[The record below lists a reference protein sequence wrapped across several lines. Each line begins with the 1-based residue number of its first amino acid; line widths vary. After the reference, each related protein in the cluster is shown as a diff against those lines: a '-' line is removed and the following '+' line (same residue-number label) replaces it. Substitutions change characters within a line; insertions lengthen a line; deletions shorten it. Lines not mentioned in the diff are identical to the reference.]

1 MHASWLASLS
11 CARLAGLTI
20 DTCKPAVSLDPKL
33 SAASCDH
40 PQLPPRANALLQHI
54 LRCAYQAGLIWGQ
67 ANLKNP
73 NIPSPEGWGWQK
85 DDKGQWVPVWTTIP
99 AIWDACRQ
107 YLVKCGCKK
116 GCTKLCSCRKAG
128 KGVYC
133 TVFCTACRGECSNK
147 QPVGVSDRYSYVT
160 INSSKESLSLNLNSF
175 VTNYV

>member
-1 MHASWLASLS
+1 MYGGDLGTMTSIDA
-11 CARLAGLTI
+11 ARLALFT
-20 DTCKPAVSLDPKL
+20 SKL
-33 SAASCDH
+33 K
-40 PQLPPRANALLQHI
+40 QLHELSPTGNALLQHI

-73 NIPSPEGWGWQK
+73 TIPSPEGWGWQK
-85 DDKGQWVPVWTTIP
+85 DEKGQWVPVWTTIA

-147 QPVGVSDRYSYVT
+147 QPVGVSDRYY
-160 INSSKESLSLNLNSF
+160 LCDH
-175 VTNYV
+175 